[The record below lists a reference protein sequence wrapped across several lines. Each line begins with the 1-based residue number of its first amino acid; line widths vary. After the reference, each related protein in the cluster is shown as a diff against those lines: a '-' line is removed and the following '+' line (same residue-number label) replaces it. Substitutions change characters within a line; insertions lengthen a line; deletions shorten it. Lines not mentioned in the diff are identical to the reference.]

1 MYSSIS
7 LSLYF
12 IQWTQLTTRRKN
24 LTRLFEKMQNF
35 LSERYL
41 DAEKNVD
48 KSFRPITEQDLD
60 RYFFFFYYSV
70 YEAVNYNGKV

>member
-1 MYSSIS
+1 
-7 LSLYF
+7 
-12 IQWTQLTTRRKN
+12 
-24 LTRLFEKMQNF
+24 MQNF

-60 RYFFFFYYSV
+60 RYFFFLLLFYLWSS
-70 YEAVNYNGKV
+70 KL